1 MWALNIGSIPIYD
14 YSLGVRVHPPLIYC
28 GSSFG
33 IPEVQANNVVELVYN
48 GRYSGGKWR

>member
-1 MWALNIGSIPIYD
+1 VGTKLRFDSSLWLLLGGESSSSI
-14 YSLGVRVHPPLIYC
+14 IYC

-48 GRYSGGKWR
+48 GSKTVGN